1 MNTHRNI
8 IAAFWLMR
16 LEESVTKKAGST
28 HSLSLCARPHLYEG
42 RRILKKLG
50 VSLLLLILAGCA
62 SSGGKLLKSSTAI
75 QVVDSTALP
84 VPDRTDLIGEDRPY
98 LIGPFD
104 KLTIDVF
111 GIEDLSKKEVQAD
124 ASGRISFPL
133 AGIIEAAGKTPGEL
147 EAVIEDKL
155 RNRFVRDPQVTV
167 NLKETVSQVIT
178 VDGNVKEPGLY
189 PVIGRMTLMRAV
201 ATAKGTAEFA
211 KLDDVVIFRT
221 VKKQQMAA
229 IYNLK
234 AIRRGTY
241 ADPEVFA
248 NDVVVVGDSASQR
261 LLKSALT
268 VFPAFAS
275 PIILL
280 LRR

>member
-1 MNTHRNI
+1 LTSVKLLLPFLLL
-8 IAAFWLMR
+8 AACASTNSKL
-16 LEESVTKKAGST
+16 LGGGSAVQVAGSV
-28 HSLSLCARPHLYEG
+28 G
-42 RRILKKLG
+42 
-50 VSLLLLILAGCA
+50 
-62 SSGGKLLKSSTAI
+62 
-75 QVVDSTALP
+75 LP
-84 VPDRTDLIGEDRPY
+84 PPDRTDLIGEDRPY

-111 GIEDLSKKEVQAD
+111 GIEELSKKEVQAD

-133 AGIIEAAGKTPGEL
+133 AGILEAAGRTPAEL
-147 EAVIEDKL
+147 EAIIEEKL
-155 RNRFVRDPQVTV
+155 RARFVRDPQVTV

-221 VKKQQMAA
+221 VKSQQMAA

-261 LLKSALT
+261 FLKGAL
-268 VFPAFAS
+268 VALPALAN

-280 LRR
+280 LRNN